1 MIPDTTTYMI
11 AGFAVIL
18 AGIIGYVISLVTRLR
33 SVARQEKLL
42 DELDQTD

>member
-11 AGFAVIL
+11 AGLAVIL
-18 AGIIGYVISLVTRLR
+18 AGIVGYSISLVTRLR